1 MAMSPFWAWP
11 IGFTSMDPTDLDLEN
26 PDLPTTYDESKDE
39 STDGGV
45 AGDGGNGWDGEGKEG
60 DDD

>member
-1 MAMSPFWAWP
+1 M
-11 IGFTSMDPTDLDLEN
+11 GFTSMDLADLDLEN

>member
-1 MAMSPFWAWP
+1 MAMSLFWAWP

-26 PDLPTTYDESKDE
+26 PDLPTTYDKSKDE

>member
-1 MAMSPFWAWP
+1 MSPFWAWP

-39 STDGGV
+39 STGGGV
-45 AGDGGNGWDGEGKEG
+45 AGNGGNGWDREGEEG